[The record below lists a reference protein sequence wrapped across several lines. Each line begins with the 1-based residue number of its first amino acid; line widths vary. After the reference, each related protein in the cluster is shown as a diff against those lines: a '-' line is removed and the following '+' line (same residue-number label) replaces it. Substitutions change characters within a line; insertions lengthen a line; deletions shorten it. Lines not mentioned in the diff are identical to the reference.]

1 MPQLNKILVT
11 GGLGFIG
18 TNLVPKLIHEFDS
31 EIFILDNFSNHSEEL
46 DTSKI
51 QIIRGDIRD
60 KSTVENAIGQVDA
73 VIHLAAHT
81 RVMDSID
88 SPIVNFETNVV
99 GTLNLLEAMRK
110 FKVTTLIN
118 ASTGGAILGEVTPP
132 INEEMAA
139 RPSSPYGAS
148 KLAVEG
154 YLHAYGASFGL
165 NAISLRFSNIYG
177 PYCRKKKSV
186 VAAFLEHIT
195 EKNTVTV
202 YGDGTQTRDFLFVD
216 DLVDGIIL
224 AIKYGSNN
232 VFQLGSGRGTSVND
246 LISSLKEVTG
256 LNFRVEHKPFRKG
269 EIKHTFCDISKAKK
283 QINYNPSTDLKTGL
297 NKLWK
302 WYKK

>member
-1 MPQLNKILVT
+1 MT

-18 TNLVPKLIHEFDS
+18 TNLIPKLIQEFNA
-31 EIFILDNFSNHSEEL
+31 EIIVLDNFSNNSEQL
-46 DTSKI
+46 DTSNL

-60 KSTVENAIGQVDA
+60 KSLVEDA
-73 VIHLAAHT
+73 VGEVNGVIHLAAHT
-81 RVMDSID
+81 RVMDSIET
-88 SPIVNFETNVV
+88 PIVNFETNVV

-110 FKVTTLIN
+110 FNVTTLIN
-118 ASTGGAILGEVTPP
+118 ASTGGAILGDATPP
-132 INEEMAA
+132 INEDMVAK
-139 RPSSPYGAS
+139 PTSPYGAS
-148 KLAVEG
+148 KLAIEG

-195 EKNTVTV
+195 ERNSVTV

-216 DLVDGIIL
+216 DLVEGIML

-232 VFQLGSGRGTSVND
+232 VFQLGSGRGTSIND
-246 LISSLKEVTG
+246 LISSLKETTG
-256 LNFRVEHKPFRKG
+256 INFKVEYKPFRNG

-283 QINYNPSTDLKTGL
+283 LINYNPATDLKTGL
-297 NKLWK
+297 NKLWE

>member
-1 MPQLNKILVT
+1 MT

-18 TNLVPKLIHEFDS
+18 TNLIPRLMREFNS
-31 EIFILDNFSNHSEEL
+31 EIFVLDNFSNHSEEL
-46 DTSKI
+46 DTSNI
-51 QIIRGDIRD
+51 QILRGDIRD
-60 KSTVENAIGQVDA
+60 NSLVKEAVGKVDG

-88 SPIVNFETNVV
+88 TPMVNFETNVI

-110 FKVTTLIN
+110 FNVSTLIN

-132 INEEMAA
+132 INEDMVAKPTA
-139 RPSSPYGAS
+139 PYGAS

-186 VAAFLEHIT
+186 VAAFLEQIT
-195 EKNTVTV
+195 EKNSVTV
-202 YGDGTQTRDFLFVD
+202 YGDGTQTRDFLFVE
-216 DLVDGIIL
+216 DLIEGIIL
-224 AIKYGSNN
+224 AIRYGNNN
-232 VFQLGSGRGTSVND
+232 VFQLGSGRGTSIND
-246 LISSLKEVTG
+246 LINSLRDVTG
-256 LNFRVEHKPFRKG
+256 INFKVKYKPFRKG
-269 EIKHTFCDISKAKK
+269 EIKHTFCDISKAEKL
-283 QINYNPSTDLKTGL
+283 INYNPSTDLITGL
-297 NKLWK
+297 NKLWE